1 MDHVLSQNSLPND
14 SEKIKTV
21 NDWKPQPPLMT
32 LFKAPLSSEAALK
45 QEAKEKQW
53 ELHFAEYGRGITMYR
68 TTETAKLIIQGVPQS
83 LRGEVWLTFSGNI
96 VNTIII
102 ISCNC
107 AIYIAYKNLFLGA
120 LNEMVMNPG
129 LYKSL
134 VDQSLGKSC
143 QANEEI
149 ERDLHRSLPEH
160 PAFQSDTGISALRRV
175 LSAYAWKNPQIG
187 KNFTYCH
194 QKPPKIFKLIVL
206 KQVIVRP

>member
-1 MDHVLSQNSLPND
+1 
-14 SEKIKTV
+14 
-21 NDWKPQPPLMT
+21 MT
-32 LFKAPLSSEAALK
+32 LFKAPLSNEAALK

-68 TTETAKLIIQGVPQS
+68 TTETAKLIIQGLPQT
-83 LRGEVWLTFSGNI
+83 LRGEVWLTFSGN
-96 VNTIII
+96 NNYQKHDHP
-102 ISCNC
+102 CN
-107 AIYIAYKNLFLGA
+107 KNNLYLPSGA

-129 LYKSL
+129 VYKSL

-143 QANEEI
+143 QVNEEI

-187 KNFTYCH
+187 KCRFTDFSSV
-194 QKPPKIFKLIVL
+194 QNLF
-206 KQVIVRP
+206 